1 MFLLSACA
9 SLAAGATAPT
19 RPSMLTGAAPGDV
32 VHYFGVGSNMLRSK
46 IVSRGI
52 NGSSI
57 EVLEMRPALVRGHRL
72 AFNMR
77 GFPPLEPGM
86 GGIEESPSEECHGA
100 LCTMTAENYE
110 KLWQSEGGAMP
121 NPGYEEIVVEA
132 EGYGLPQRVRA
143 VALRARPHVRLR
155 RDADPSQRYMRMLVD
170 GAKELGLSSS
180 YVAKLEAITT
190 QRATGVLR
198 MLAVQHLF
206 FATLLIR
213 PRLRWA
219 GRAISAMLW
228 VGTCRARTRPR
239 CGATRATRASRC
251 CCCPPRSAPVRVGM
265 WATGKEIPPMMKAVM
280 QPPRAEPD
288 AAECVIETPFFVSK
302 LFQSATRCPG
312 SDGTSSA
319 APVRRTCRCP
329 RSSEARHG
337 LVAVAVPDRPS
348 SRCSLPTS
356 CPGTLSA

>member
-9 SLAAGATAPT
+9 SLAAGSAAPT
-19 RPSMLTGAAPGDV
+19 RPSMLTSAAPGDV
-32 VHYFGVGSNMLRSK
+32 VHYFGIGSNMLRSK
-46 IVSRGI
+46 IVSRGV

-86 GGIEESPSEECHGA
+86 GGIEESPAEECHGA

-206 FATLLIR
+206 FATLLFR

-228 VGTCRARTRPR
+228 VAYVPSSHPTALRRYAGNACLSLLLLPTAFLGTL
-239 CGATRATRASRC
+239 
-251 CCCPPRSAPVRVGM
+251 VRLGM
-265 WATGKEIPPMMKAVM
+265 WATGKDIPPMMKAVM
-280 QPPRAEPD
+280 QPPRAEPE
-288 AAECVIETPFFVSK
+288 AP
-302 LFQSATRCPG
+302 PG
-312 SDGTSSA
+312 A
-319 APVRRTCRCP
+319 
-329 RSSEARHG
+329 
-337 LVAVAVPDRPS
+337 
-348 SRCSLPTS
+348 
-356 CPGTLSA
+356 

>member
-19 RPSMLTGAAPGDV
+19 RPSMLTSAAPGDV

-57 EVLEMRPALVRGHRL
+57 EVLEMRPALVRDHRL

-86 GGIEESPSEECHGA
+86 GGIEESPAEECHGA

-170 GAKELGLSSS
+170 GAKELGLTSE

-206 FATLLIR
+206 FATLLFR

-228 VGTCRARTRPR
+228 VAYVPSSHPTALRRYVGNACLSVLLLPTAFLGTL
-239 CGATRATRASRC
+239 
-251 CCCPPRSAPVRVGM
+251 VRLGM

-280 QPPRAEPD
+280 QPPRAEAP
-288 AAECVIETPFFVSK
+288 P
-302 LFQSATRCPG
+302 SA
-312 SDGTSSA
+312 
-319 APVRRTCRCP
+319 
-329 RSSEARHG
+329 
-337 LVAVAVPDRPS
+337 
-348 SRCSLPTS
+348 
-356 CPGTLSA
+356 

>member
-9 SLAAGATAPT
+9 SLAAGAAAPT
-19 RPSMLTGAAPGDV
+19 RPSLLTNAAPGDV

-46 IVSRGI
+46 IVSRGV

-86 GGIEESPSEECHGA
+86 GGIEESPAEECHGA

-170 GAKELGLSSS
+170 GAKELGLSRS

-206 FATLLIR
+206 FATLLFR

-228 VGTCRARTRPR
+228 VAYVPSSHPTALRRYAGNACLSLLLLPTAFLGTL
-239 CGATRATRASRC
+239 
-251 CCCPPRSAPVRVGM
+251 VRVGM

-280 QPPRAEPD
+280 QPPKAEPE
-288 AAECVIETPFFVSK
+288 AP
-302 LFQSATRCPG
+302 PG
-312 SDGTSSA
+312 A
-319 APVRRTCRCP
+319 
-329 RSSEARHG
+329 
-337 LVAVAVPDRPS
+337 
-348 SRCSLPTS
+348 
-356 CPGTLSA
+356 

>member
-9 SLAAGATAPT
+9 SLAASATAPT
-19 RPSMLTGAAPGDV
+19 RPSMLTSAAPGDV

-86 GGIEESPSEECHGA
+86 GGIEESPAEECHGA

-132 EGYGLPQRVRA
+132 EGYGLSQRVLA

-155 RDADPSQRYMRMLVD
+155 RDADPSQRYMRMRVD
-170 GAKELGLSSS
+170 GAKELGLTSE
-180 YVAKLEAITT
+180 YGAKLEAITT

-206 FATLLIR
+206 FATLLFR
-213 PRLRWA
+213 PRLRWL
-219 GRAISAMLW
+219 GRAISALLW
-228 VGTCRARTRPR
+228 VAYVPSSHPTALRRYAGNVCLSLLLLPTAFLGTL
-239 CGATRATRASRC
+239 
-251 CCCPPRSAPVRVGM
+251 VRMGM
-265 WATGKEIPPMMKAVM
+265 WATGTPVPPMMKAVM
-280 QPPRAEPD
+280 QPPKAEPD
-288 AAECVIETPFFVSK
+288 APP
-302 LFQSATRCPG
+302 SA
-312 SDGTSSA
+312 
-319 APVRRTCRCP
+319 
-329 RSSEARHG
+329 
-337 LVAVAVPDRPS
+337 
-348 SRCSLPTS
+348 
-356 CPGTLSA
+356 

>member
-1 MFLLSACA
+1 
-9 SLAAGATAPT
+9 
-19 RPSMLTGAAPGDV
+19 
-32 VHYFGVGSNMLRSK
+32 
-46 IVSRGI
+46 
-52 NGSSI
+52 
-57 EVLEMRPALVRGHRL
+57 
-72 AFNMR
+72 
-77 GFPPLEPGM
+77 M
-86 GGIEESPSEECHGA
+86 GGIEESPAEECHGA

-170 GAKELGLSSS
+170 GAKELGLASE

-206 FATLLIR
+206 FATLLFR

-228 VGTCRARTRPR
+228 VAYVPSSHPTALRRYAGNVCLSLLLLPTAFLGTL
-239 CGATRATRASRC
+239 
-251 CCCPPRSAPVRVGM
+251 VRLGM

-280 QPPRAEPD
+280 QPPKAE
-288 AAECVIETPFFVSK
+288 
-302 LFQSATRCPG
+302 
-312 SDGTSSA
+312 
-319 APVRRTCRCP
+319 AP
-329 RSSEARHG
+329 
-337 LVAVAVPDRPS
+337 PS
-348 SRCSLPTS
+348 S
-356 CPGTLSA
+356 